1 MRVTLKDIARET
13 GLSVT
18 TVSLVLN
25 NKPNKISEKTKKNIF
40 EIARKL
46 NYHPNQLAVGLAK
59 RETKTI
65 GLIIPDI
72 SNHFFAE
79 LALGIDDEAYKHSQ
93 NIIFS
98 NTSDKTERDIKSL
111 NIFYSRGVDA
121 IIIAIASG
129 IDNEKRSLYQKIISD
144 ISIPIVL
151 VDRYDPSFNCSSV
164 KLNNK
169 KGAYIATSHLLSLGH
184 REIACITGAVGLRST
199 SERMEGVRWAFKDFG
214 IDMRED
220 YVYEGNYLHSGGY
233 DAVKKIINTPVTA
246 IFAFNDMM
254 AFGAIRMLHQAG
266 LQIPNDMSIIGF
278 DDIYFSELLDVPLT
292 TIQQPAYEIGCEAVR
307 RAIIEIENKNISK
320 QNIFFEPEL
329 IIRKSTAKYKER
341 EKFENT

>member
-25 NKPNKISEKTKKNIF
+25 NKPNKISEKTKKLIF
-40 EIARKL
+40 ETTEKL
-46 NYHPNQLAVGLAK
+46 NYHPNQLAVGLVK
-59 RETKTI
+59 RETNTI

-79 LALGIDDEAYKHSQ
+79 LALGIDDEAHKHNR

-98 NTSDKTERDIKSL
+98 NTSDKTERDIDSL
-111 NIFYSRGVDA
+111 NILYSRGVDA
-121 IIIAIASG
+121 IIIAMASD
-129 IDNEKRSLYQKIISD
+129 IDNEKRNLYQNIISN

-151 VDRYDPSFNCSSV
+151 VDRHDPAFNCSSV

-184 REIACITGAVGLRST
+184 RKIACITGASGLRST
-199 SERMEGVRWAFKDFG
+199 EERMEGVRWAFDGAG
-214 IDMRED
+214 IDMCED
-220 YVYEGNYLHSGGY
+220 YIYEGNYLHSGGY
-233 DAVKKIINTPVTA
+233 SAAKKIVNTPVTA

-254 AFGAIRMLHQAG
+254 AFGAIRMLYQAG
-266 LQIPNDMSIIGF
+266 LQIPKDISVIGF

-292 TIQQPAYEIGCEAVR
+292 TVRQPAYEIGCEAVR

-329 IIRKSTAKYKER
+329 IIRKSTGKYKER